1 METKKQ
7 NNVNN
12 VNNESANVNNATAN
26 VESAND
32 ESANESANDESANVD
47 NVDTTP
53 TTDNTT
59 DESKPQATAPTSEQI
74 AAARVETKHQKEIGE
89 RYAME
94 APKEVEVTK
103 FAGAYVLGVYRPTSD
118 RKNSD
123 KTFYKIFYNGKIFD
137 GYSATEFCDANG
149 IERKH
154 RDGAK
159 STPKAITMLDKL
171 QALKAA
177 IEAIGSEETD
187 FVNFAK
193 IVAKKIESEQLESER
208 VGFVAKYAA
217 AIALFSIISEAACA
231 RIYGADMV
239 ALAKK
244 LGYKFTDTPT
254 DTPTDKA
261 TDKATDTT
269 ESK

>member
-1 METKKQ
+1 MATKNETINK
-7 NNVNN
+7 VNN
-12 VNNESANVNNATAN
+12 VKAN
-26 VESAND
+26 
-32 ESANESANDESANVD
+32 ESANVD

-103 FAGAYVLGVYRPTSD
+103 FAGATVLGVWRAPKD
-118 RKNSD
+118 VKKNGD
-123 KTFYKIFYNGKIFD
+123 KTFFKVYYNGTIYD
-137 GYSATEFCDANG
+137 GYTSTEFCDTVG

-154 RDGAK
+154 RAGTTK
-159 STPKAITMLDKL
+159 KESTLLDKL

-177 IEAIGSEETD
+177 IEAVDSKESD

-193 IVAKKIESEQLESER
+193 IVAQKIESEQIESER
-208 VGFVAKYAA
+208 AAFVAKYAA
-217 AIALFSIISEAACA
+217 AITFFQKLTEQDFSDEN
-231 RIYGADMV
+231 GADDL
-239 ALAKK
+239 ALALK
-244 LGYKFTDTPT
+244 LGYKFKDT
-254 DTPTDKA
+254 KA
-261 TDKATDTT
+261 TDKATDNTN

>member
-1 METKKQ
+1 MATK
-7 NNVNN
+7 VNN
-12 VNNESANVNNATAN
+12 VKANESANVNNATAN
-26 VESAND
+26 V
-32 ESANESANDESANVD
+32 ESANVD

-123 KTFYKIFYNGKIFD
+123 KTFYKIFYKATIYD
-137 GYSATEFCDANG
+137 GYSATEFCDAVG

-154 RDGAK
+154 RDGTTK
-159 STPKAITMLDKL
+159 KEGTLLDKL
-171 QALKAA
+171 QALKNA
-177 IEAIGSEETD
+177 IEAVNSEETD

-193 IVAKKIESEQLESER
+193 IVTAKIESEKLESER
-208 VGFVAKYAA
+208 AGFVAKYAA
-217 AIALFSIISEAACA
+217 AIALFAEISEATCA
-231 RIYGADMV
+231 KIYGAETL

-244 LGYKFTDTPT
+244 LGYKFS

-261 TDKATDTT
+261 TDNKETT